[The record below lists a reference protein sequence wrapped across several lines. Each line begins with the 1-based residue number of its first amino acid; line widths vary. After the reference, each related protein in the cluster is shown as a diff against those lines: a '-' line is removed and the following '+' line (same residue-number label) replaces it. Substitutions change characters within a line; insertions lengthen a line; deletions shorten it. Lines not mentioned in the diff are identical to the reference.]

1 MAINTGIKKWRFFIR
16 IYKKDSFFALD
27 KYFIY
32 VPHFAIGFAYTEWK
46 GPIFG
51 IY

>member
-16 IYKKDSFFALD
+16 IFKHDSFFALD

-32 VPHFAIGFAYTEWK
+32 IPHFAITEWK